1 MKEFLERQKEQ
12 IKELEEEIENISS
25 DDDYYYTLGI
35 LETKEVMI
43 SELESMYK
51 EAKREVKESRFSD
64 DKDVIL
70 YMTDF

>member
-12 IKELEEEIENISS
+12 IKELEEAIENISS

-51 EAKREVKESRFSD
+51 EAKRDKKESKFND
-64 DKDVIL
+64 DGDIIL
-70 YMTDF
+70 YMTRM